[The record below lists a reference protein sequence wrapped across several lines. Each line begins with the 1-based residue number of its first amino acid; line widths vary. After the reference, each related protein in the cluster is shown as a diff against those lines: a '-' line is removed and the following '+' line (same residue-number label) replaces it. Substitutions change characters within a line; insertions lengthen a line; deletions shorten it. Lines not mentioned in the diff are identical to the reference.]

1 VTLRLSRLVG
11 AVGTSG
17 TMAADDRMR
26 ALRAAG
32 RDIVSLGA
40 GQLDFDTPAPVARAG
55 IDAITGGSTRYTPV
69 AGTVGLRVAVRAKF
83 ERENGLHYGDDQV
96 IVGAGAKSVIF
107 HALLALID
115 PDDVVIVPSP
125 AWPSYASMVTL
136 AGGRVVAAPLTVK
149 DGYRLTAAALRG
161 AVAAAGGRARGLIV
175 NSPHNP
181 TGALVSRAAFDAI
194 AEVVR
199 EADLWV
205 ISDEIYE
212 HLVYEGTF
220 TSFAAGE
227 GMAART
233 LTVNGVSKAF
243 AMTGWRIGYGG
254 GPANLVRGM
263 EALQSHT
270 SGNPS
275 SVSQPAAE
283 AALRLTVAGDVAMIA
298 ERERFRAALV
308 ARRDLTCRALC
319 AIPGVTLVRPEGA
332 FYVFADVSSQYGR
345 TLAGRTIAGSI
356 DLADHLLEHVGVAV
370 VPGAVFGDDRCLRLS
385 FAASLEELT
394 QALDRL
400 ARALT

>member
-1 VTLRLSRLVG
+1 MTLRLSRLAG
-11 AVGTSG
+11 RVGTSG
-17 TMAADDRMR
+17 TMAADDRMQR
-26 ALRAAG
+26 LRAAG

-55 IDAITGGSTRYTPV
+55 VDAITRGCTRYTPV
-69 AGTVGLRVAVRAKF
+69 AGTVALRSAVRAKF

-107 HALLALID
+107 HALLTLVD

-136 AGGRVVAAPLTVK
+136 AGGRVVAAPLAAE
-149 DGYRLTAAALRG
+149 DGYRLSAAALRE
-161 AVAAAGGRARGLIV
+161 ALALAGGRARGLIL

-181 TGALVSRAAFDAI
+181 TGALMSREAFDAI
-194 AEVVR
+194 AQVVR

-212 HLVYEGTF
+212 HLVYEGAF
-220 TSFAAGE
+220 ASFAGSD
-227 GMAART
+227 GMVART

-254 GPANLVRGM
+254 GPADLVRGM

-275 SVSQPAAE
+275 SIAQPAAE
-283 AALRLTVAGDVAMIA
+283 AALRLTVAGDPTMMA

-308 ARRDLTCRALC
+308 ARRDLTCRALG
-319 AIPGVTLVRPEGA
+319 AIPGVTLVRPAGA
-332 FYVFADVSSQYGR
+332 FYVFADVSRLYGR
-345 TLAGRTIAGSI
+345 TFAGRVIAGSA
-356 DLADHLLEHVGVAV
+356 DLADHLLEHAGVVV

-385 FAASLEELT
+385 FAASLDELNS
-394 QALDRL
+394 ALDRL